1 MLYTQNGKSHFQI
14 FPLEKCDL
22 SLLMALGIFVRGE
35 NSSVGG
41 FYTTPIIPDEVISTD

>member
-1 MLYTQNGKSHFQI
+1 MGNHI
-14 FPLEKCDL
+14 FKFFHWKKCDL